1 MLSKYPERRPFK
13 QPPPRLSAQEPQ
25 RVRIE
30 DEFLPPQE
38 WDEDELP
45 GDSQAA
51 APTEA
56 QEQAESEAEVEI
68 EAEEEADL
76 PVQTAVQLPPQRPPA
91 LAQARPQPAVP
102 PPPPPRWGSN
112 VHRPQPAPPPPEPI
126 FPIEEISPEEWAA
139 LKISPAPAPAVPQ
152 PAPMLEP
159 PVEAAAALE
168 TPAEESHAEETLA
181 EEVPVPEQPK
191 PQPAA
196 EPAQKPAAETS
207 LRDLIRAC
215 SSLPAHTAV
224 LGMCA
229 DGLPVL
235 FDLLDARPGPF
246 LVTGDPGCGKTA
258 LLHTLLH
265 TAASLTNPAELRF
278 VVLAAKPQEYA
289 ALASG
294 ADTAA
299 HCNGIFDSRQPAAW
313 EQILRAAEVAEQ
325 RYAEGRAGTPL
336 LLVLDDLRFIGE
348 VDSTVRLNLEWL
360 FQNGPAAHVWPL
372 AALPTQAALQMGR
385 WTRLFGT
392 RLIGHMPAESARRLA
407 LFADLPA
414 QDLRAGREFALHLE
428 DGWLRFFLPL
438 LPEPHRRSG

>member
-1 MLSKYPERRPFK
+1 MLSKYSERRPFK
-13 QPPPRLSAQEPQ
+13 QPPERTSAQEPQ

-45 GDSQAA
+45 VEAQAA
-51 APTEA
+51 APAEA
-56 QEQAESEAEVEI
+56 AVEAEAEA
-68 EAEEEADL
+68 EAAAEEEADL
-76 PVQTAVQLPPQRPPA
+76 PVQAAAQMPPLRPPA
-91 LAQARPQPAVP
+91 RLQARPQPAAPTP
-102 PPPPPRWGSN
+102 PAPRWGSN
-112 VHRPQPAPPPPEPI
+112 AHRPQSAPPPPEPV

-139 LKISPAPAPAVPQ
+139 LKIPTPSAPA
-152 PAPMLEP
+152 APLEP
-159 PVEAAAALE
+159 PLEAAAAPE
-168 TPAEESHAEETLA
+168 PPAEEIREEEA
-181 EEVPVPEQPK
+181 PAPERPL

-196 EPAQKPAAETS
+196 APAQKPASETT
-207 LRDLIRAC
+207 LRELIRAG

-224 LGMCA
+224 LGICA

-265 TAASLTNPAELRF
+265 TAAALTNPAELRF
-278 VVLAAKPQEYA
+278 TVLAAKPQEYA

-299 HCNGIFDSRQPAAW
+299 HCDGIFDSRQPAAW
-313 EQILRAAEVAEQ
+313 DQILRAAEVAEQ

-407 LFADLPA
+407 LFGDLDA
-414 QDLRAGREFALHLE
+414 QQLRAGREFALHLE

-438 LPEPHRRSG
+438 LPESQRRS

>member
-13 QPPPRLSAQEPQ
+13 QPPPRTSAQEPQ

-38 WDEDELP
+38 WDEDDLP
-45 GDSQAA
+45 LEAQAA
-51 APTEA
+51 ASTEA
-56 QEQAESEAEVEI
+56 AVEAET
-68 EAEEEADL
+68 EAEPEL
-76 PVQTAVQLPPQRPPA
+76 PTQAAVQLPPKRPPA
-91 LAQARPQPAVP
+91 LMQACPQPAVP
-102 PPPPPRWGSN
+102 AQPAPRWAPN
-112 VHRPQPAPPPPEPI
+112 AHRPQPAPPPPEPV

-139 LKISPAPAPAVPQ
+139 LKIPSPSAPKP
-152 PAPMLEP
+152 EP
-159 PVEAAAALE
+159 PVEAAAAPE
-168 TPAEESHAEETLA
+168 PLA
-181 EEVPVPEQPK
+181 EEPAVEEALTVEPPE

-196 EPAQKPAAETS
+196 APAQKPVAEIS
-207 LRDLIRAC
+207 LRELIRAG

-224 LGMCA
+224 LGICA

-246 LVTGDPGCGKTA
+246 LVTGDPGSGKTA

-265 TAASLTNPAELRF
+265 TAAALTNPAELRF
-278 VVLAAKPQEYA
+278 VVLAAQPQEYA

-299 HCNGIFDSRQPAAW
+299 HCGGIFDSRQPAAW
-313 EQILRAAEVAEQ
+313 DQILRAAEVAEQ

-407 LFADLPA
+407 LFDDLDA
-414 QDLRAGREFALHLE
+414 QQLRAGREFALHLE

-438 LPEPHRRSG
+438 LPEPQRRSG